1 MPVFA
6 VLALAPD
13 ILIIIYCSVKA
24 LVTQKDR
31 KTHKKDGVGIPRIQR
46 SEKKEPTFHLP
57 VWITTEAKLWN
68 RAGKT
73 NTVPFRE
80 QQCLFV
86 QIKTKGTRTELC
98 RNVVVTMTPSPFS
111 LSLVFNGSLNRL

>member
-6 VLALAPD
+6 VLALAQD

-31 KTHKKDGVGIPRIQR
+31 KTHKKDGVGILRMQT
-46 SEKKEPTFHLP
+46 SGKKVPTFHIP

-68 RAGKT
+68 
-73 NTVPFRE
+73 
-80 QQCLFV
+80 
-86 QIKTKGTRTELC
+86 
-98 RNVVVTMTPSPFS
+98 
-111 LSLVFNGSLNRL
+111 

>member
-6 VLALAPD
+6 VLALAQD

-31 KTHKKDGVGIPRIQR
+31 KPHKKDGVGVLRIQR
-46 SEKKEPTFHLP
+46 SEKKVPTFHLP

-68 RAGKT
+68 
-73 NTVPFRE
+73 
-80 QQCLFV
+80 
-86 QIKTKGTRTELC
+86 
-98 RNVVVTMTPSPFS
+98 
-111 LSLVFNGSLNRL
+111 